1 MAVEII
7 TKEDLKN
14 FKSELVQELKELFS
28 AAPDT
33 QKQWLKSPEV
43 RKLLG
48 ISAGTLQHLRVI
60 GTLPYTKIGG
70 TIYYKYEEVL
80 QMLEKNRKRK

>member
-14 FKSELVQELKELFS
+14 FKNELVQELKELFS
-28 AAPDT
+28 TAPDQ
-33 QKQWLKSPEV
+33 QKEWLKSPEV
-43 RKLLG
+43 RKLLK
-48 ISAGTLQHLRVI
+48 ISPGTLQHLRVV

-70 TIYYKYEEVL
+70 TMYYKYEDVM
-80 QMLEKNRKRK
+80 QMLEKNKKRK

>member
-7 TKEDLKN
+7 TKEDLKI
-14 FKSELVQELKELFS
+14 FKNELVNELKELFAS
-28 AAPDT
+28 TTD
-33 QKQWLKSPEV
+33 QKKQWLKSQEV

-48 ISAGTLQHLRVI
+48 ISPGTLQHLRVI

-70 TIYYKYEEVL
+70 TLYYKHEDVI
-80 QMLEKNRKRK
+80 QMFEQNKKGQ

>member
-7 TKEDLKN
+7 TKEDLRI
-14 FKSELVQELKELFS
+14 FKSELVNELKELFTITS
-28 AAPDT
+28 D
-33 QKQWLKSPEV
+33 QKKQWLKSQEV

-70 TIYYKYEEVL
+70 TLYYKHEEVI
-80 QMLEKNRKRK
+80 QMLEKNKR

>member
-7 TKEDLKN
+7 TKEDLKI
-14 FKSELVQELKELFS
+14 FRIELVSELKELFS
-28 AAPDT
+28 SVSE
-33 QKQWLKSPEV
+33 QKKQWLKSQEV
-43 RKLLG
+43 RKLLS

-70 TIYYKYEEVL
+70 TLYYKYEEVME
-80 QMLEKNRKRK
+80 MLEQNKKR

>member
-7 TKEDLKN
+7 TKEDLKI
-14 FKSELVQELKELFS
+14 FKSELLSELKEIFGTTS
-28 AAPDT
+28 NQ
-33 QKQWLKSPEV
+33 QKQWLKSQEV

-48 ISAGTLQHLRVI
+48 ISPGTLQHLRVI

-70 TIYYKYEEVL
+70 TLYYKYEEVI
-80 QMLEKNRKRK
+80 QMLEQNKKRK

>member
-14 FKSELVQELKELFS
+14 FKTELLNELKELFS
-28 AAPDT
+28 TTSDQ
-33 QKQWLKSPEV
+33 QKPWLKSQEV
-43 RKLLG
+43 RKLLA
-48 ISAGTLQHLRVI
+48 ISPGTLQHLRII

-70 TIYYKYEEVL
+70 TLYYKHEDVI
-80 QMLEKNRKRK
+80 QMLEKNKKRK

>member
-14 FKSELVQELKELFS
+14 FKTELMNELKELFS
-28 AAPDT
+28 SSSDK
-33 QKQWLKSPEV
+33 QKPWLKSQEV
-43 RKLLG
+43 RKLLA
-48 ISAGTLQHLRVI
+48 ISPGTLQHLRII

-70 TIYYKYEEVL
+70 TLYYKHEDVIE
-80 QMLEKNRKRK
+80 MLEKNRKRK

>member
-7 TKEDLKN
+7 TKEDLRI
-14 FKSELVQELKELFS
+14 FKSELVNELKELFTITS
-28 AAPDT
+28 D
-33 QKQWLKSPEV
+33 QKKQWLKSQEV

-70 TIYYKYEEVL
+70 TLYYKYEEVI
-80 QMLEKNRKRK
+80 QMLEKNKR

>member
-7 TKEDLKN
+7 TKEDLKI
-14 FKSELVQELKELFS
+14 FKTELISELKEIFTS
-28 AAPDT
+28 ASS
-33 QKQWLKSPEV
+33 QKKQWLKSQEV

-70 TIYYKYEEVL
+70 TLYYKYEEVI
-80 QMLEKNRKRK
+80 QMLEQNKKR

>member
-14 FKSELVQELKELFS
+14 FKTELLNELKELFS
-28 AAPDT
+28 IT
-33 QKQWLKSPEV
+33 SNQQKPWLKSQEV
-43 RKLLG
+43 RKLLA
-48 ISAGTLQHLRVI
+48 ISPGTLQHLRII

-70 TIYYKYEEVL
+70 TLYYKHEDVI
-80 QMLEKNRKRK
+80 QMLEKNKKRK